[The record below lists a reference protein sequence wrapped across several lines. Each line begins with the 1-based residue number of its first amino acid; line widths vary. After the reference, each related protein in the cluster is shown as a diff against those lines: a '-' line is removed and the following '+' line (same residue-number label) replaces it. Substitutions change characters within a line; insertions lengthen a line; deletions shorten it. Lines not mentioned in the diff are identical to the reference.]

1 MGAFRDAIVKHLQ
14 ANAGVMAAATKVFPG
29 LPPEKGAVYPFITV
43 IAQQPQRGERVFQAV
58 DHEGPTILVKAIDQS
73 TSPKKVGEI
82 NRLIRA
88 ALNDNA
94 ALAIPGYSLIN
105 LMWIE
110 DIEYDEEVDGI
121 IYQHEGSFY
130 LVQARQ

>member
-14 ANAGVMAAATKVFPG
+14 ANAGVMALVTKVFPG
-29 LPPEKGAVYPFITV
+29 LPPKKDAAYPFITV
-43 IAQQPQRGERVFQAV
+43 IAQRAQRGERVFQAI
-58 DHEGPTILVKAIDQS
+58 DHEDATVLVKAIDQS

-82 NRLIRA
+82 NRLVRA

-94 ALAIPGYSLIN
+94 ALAIPGYGLIN

-110 DIEYDEEVDGI
+110 DIEYAEEVDGV

>member
-1 MGAFRDAIVKHLQ
+1 MGVFRDAIVKHLQ
-14 ANAGVMAAATKVFPG
+14 ANAGVMATATKVFPG
-29 LPPEKGAVYPFITV
+29 IPPKKDAVYPFITV
-43 IAQQPQRGERVFQAV
+43 IAQQPQRGERVYQAI
-58 DHEGPTILVKAIDQS
+58 DHEDATILVNAIDQS
-73 TSPKKVGEI
+73 QSPKKAGEI
-82 NRLIRA
+82 NRLVRA

-110 DIEYDEEVDGI
+110 DIEYTEEVDGV